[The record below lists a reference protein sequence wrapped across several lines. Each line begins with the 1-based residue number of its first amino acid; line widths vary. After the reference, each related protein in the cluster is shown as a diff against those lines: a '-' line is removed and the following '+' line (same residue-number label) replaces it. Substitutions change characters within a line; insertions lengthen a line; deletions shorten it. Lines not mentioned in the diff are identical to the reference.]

1 MERYQEI
8 ERSIIT
14 TYRSKLWS
22 KFIKALKEYRLL
34 SKGDC
39 VCVCIS
45 GGKDSMAMAKLF
57 QELKRHSDFEFD
69 VKYIVMNPGYNER
82 NLAVIQNNLKILNIP
97 AEIVNTDIFAIAN
110 IQEKNPCYL
119 CAKMRRGA
127 LYKIAKERGCNKIA
141 LGHHYDDVIET
152 TLMNMLNVG
161 SFQTM
166 LPKLHSQNYEDM
178 ELIRPMYFIREK
190 DIVAWK
196 NYNHLEF
203 IACACR
209 LTERTA
215 EEEKKTSSQ
224 RLNTKRL
231 IRELVKYNPCVEK
244 NIFKSATN
252 VYLDKILGWKKDGKN
267 ISYLDEYDNQ
277 DKRNEEFKN

>member
-1 MERYQEI
+1 MEKYQEI

-22 KFIKALKEYRLL
+22 KFVKALKEYELL
-34 SKGDC
+34 KKGDV

-45 GGKDSMAMAKLF
+45 GGKDSFVMAKLF
-57 QELKRHSDFEFD
+57 QELKKHSDFDFE
-69 VKYIVMNPGYNER
+69 VKYLVMNPGYNKM
-82 NLAVIQNNLKILNIP
+82 NLEVIKKNLSLLNIP
-97 AEIVNTDIFAIAN
+97 AEIVETDIFAIAN

-127 LYKIAKERGCNKIA
+127 LYKLAKERGCNKIA

-166 LPKLHSQNYEDM
+166 LPKLHSQNYEGM
-178 ELIRPMYFIREK
+178 ELIRPLYLVREK
-190 DIVAWK
+190 DIIAWR

-209 LTERTA
+209 LTEQTSQ
-215 EEEKKTSSQ
+215 EFDKTSSQ
-224 RLNTKRL
+224 RLNTKKL
-231 IRELVKYNPCVEK
+231 IKDLTKYNPFVEK
-244 NIFKSATN
+244 NIFKSTTN
-252 VYLDKILGWKKDGKN
+252 VYLDKILGWKKDGRN
-267 ISYLDEYDNQ
+267 ISYLDEYD
-277 DKRNEEFKN
+277 KLKEK